1 MSGVHPYGLGGP
13 RVLVV
18 ASSPVE
24 LDAFRRRR
32 YDRLVVVH
40 AQADGTFDPRVQAP
54 FERALVFA
62 DPAAVDVVRVAADY
76 AAVRLGAGGII
87 EFVDPANNPDAAVST
102 IAAALPH
109 MEVTVT
115 ALPAPGR
122 PRVVEAT
129 PRTPPPKPALLR
141 RARGR
146 R

>member
-1 MSGVHPYGLGGP
+1 MSGVHPDGLGGP

-18 ASSPVE
+18 ASSPIE

-40 AQADGTFDPRVQAP
+40 ARADGTFDPRVQAP
-54 FERALVFA
+54 FERAIVFA
-62 DPAAVDVVRVAADY
+62 EPTAPDAVRVAADY
-76 AAVRLGAGGII
+76 AAARLGADGII
-87 EFVDPANNPDAAVST
+87 EFVDHANNPDDVVSP

-109 MEVTVT
+109 MEVTIT
-115 ALPAPGR
+115 ALPGPGH
-122 PRVVEAT
+122 PRVIEAT
-129 PRTPPPKPALLR
+129 PRTPAAKPGLLR